1 LREILGREDGAPPP
15 VDLALEKKTGDVVRA
30 LIEAGQLRTVHD
42 LSDGGLIAALCE
54 MALASNLGAEIRLSG
69 APHTRLFA
77 EDQARYLIAC
87 EDPRPVLNAARE
99 AGLVADILGD
109 ATGDAIALEGVFS
122 LPLAD
127 LRAAHEGWMPA
138 YMGEPA

>member
-30 LIEAGQLRTVHD
+30 LIEAGQVCTVHD

-54 MALASNLGAEIRLSG
+54 MALASNLGATIRLSG
-69 APHTRLFA
+69 PPHTRLFA

-87 EDPRPVLNAARE
+87 ADPTPLLTAARQ
-99 AGLVADILGD
+99 AGLV
-109 ATGDAIALEGVFS
+109 
-122 LPLAD
+122 
-127 LRAAHEGWMPA
+127 
-138 YMGEPA
+138 